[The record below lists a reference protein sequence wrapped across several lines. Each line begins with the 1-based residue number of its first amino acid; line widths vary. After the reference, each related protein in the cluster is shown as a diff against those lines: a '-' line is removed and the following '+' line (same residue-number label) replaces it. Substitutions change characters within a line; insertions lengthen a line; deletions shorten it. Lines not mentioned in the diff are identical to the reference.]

1 MTALDRPSLGVR
13 LVRFLD
19 SDAGIFLI
27 LMAIIAGVLVVLG
40 VR

>member
-1 MTALDRPSLGVR
+1 MSAFAIR

-19 SDAGIFLI
+19 SDTGIFLI
-27 LMAIIAGVLVVLG
+27 LMAIIAGVLLVLG